1 MTGVLFSFLLPKS
14 CRESRHATVMCCMVS
29 SDNSVYTQI
38 QSRHKDCTQLNNHCK
53 THKQNNEMQMT
64 TSMCAW
70 KNKQHT
76 DKYTQTHSGT
86 IEPLKKHND
95 YLICLKHLLIVLQAN
110 FKHISQSFCGPA
122 IGFIM
127 CNGANKKKV
136 DREDVNLKCNS
147 SFI

>member
-38 QSRHKDCTQLNNHCK
+38 QSRHKDCAQLNNHCK

-70 KNKQHT
+70 KNKQHRNT
-76 DKYTQTHSGT
+76 
-86 IEPLKKHND
+86 LKHILAQQSRLKNIKSLQYD

-127 CNGANKKKV
+127 CNGANKKKS
-136 DREDVNLKCNS
+136 RQRRC
-147 SFI
+147 